1 MIVLWSKSA
10 EKQLSAI
17 DSRYQKRIREKLRT
31 MDDKNAPAPDIK
43 KLARYDDHYRLRIGD
58 YRIIFTRIED
68 TADGCYIVA
77 ITRRTSTT
85 YLHEEAKPYGCASD

>member
-17 DSRYQKRIREKLRT
+17 DSRYQKKIREKLRT

-43 KLARYDDHYRLRIGD
+43 KLARYDDH
-58 YRIIFTRIED
+58 
-68 TADGCYIVA
+68 
-77 ITRRTSTT
+77 
-85 YLHEEAKPYGCASD
+85 